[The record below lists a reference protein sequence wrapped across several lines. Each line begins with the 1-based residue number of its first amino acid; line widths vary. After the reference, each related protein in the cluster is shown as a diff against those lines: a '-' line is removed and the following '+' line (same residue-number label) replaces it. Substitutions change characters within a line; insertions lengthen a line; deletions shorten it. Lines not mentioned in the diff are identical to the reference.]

1 MISLKE
7 ALISKDRDVNNN
19 EIIQEQEAK
28 EFIIT
33 HYLHRYKKPVRDVD
47 LKCYYINDELYIDV
61 VAGTGLIANP
71 KANFSSGLTGGLF
84 KFGIVE
90 DEFIVGDA
98 NNFFKINSPDIS
110 EELPKQTRHLT
121 IEYVD
126 CGKSLEIDA
135 EHYKYIDIK
144 NISSLNSVKIE
155 NIKSTDIS
163 ISYCWN
169 LSDIYMGGNNVNMY
183 YLIISNCKKLRN
195 AELPIGYIKE
205 FSIIDCP
212 ELSDA
217 DYYDIETDKTTLKGV
232 NISDLS
238 GLPKKIKTELVL
250 NIPSLD
256 NFEGIPKGRY
266 TLTINKLK
274 TLKGLEKIKKIYVY
288 DISNLSKTEINNF
301 PGKIYEKPTPV

>member
-1 MISLKE
+1 M
-7 ALISKDRDVNNN
+7 
-19 EIIQEQEAK
+19 
-28 EFIIT
+28 
-33 HYLHRYKKPVRDVD
+33 
-47 LKCYYINDELYIDV
+47 
-61 VAGTGLIANP
+61 IANP
-71 KANFSSGLTGGLF
+71 KADFSSGLTGGLF

-90 DEFIVGDA
+90 DEFTVGDA

-169 LSDIYMGGNNVNMY
+169 LSDIYMEGNNVNMY

-195 AELPIGYIKE
+195 AKLPIGYIKE

-217 DYYDIETDKTTLKGV
+217 DYYNIETDKITLKGV

-238 GLPKKIKTELVL
+238 DLPKKIKTELVL